1 MFDDAKY
8 MAKDAVDRNNALA
21 ALDQQRAEEK
31 VHGWSKNTATR
42 RGIGALLALAT
53 VIAPVITSLNEPRT
67 FVVYVLAWLVVLALA
82 RTAMRAGR
90 SMPIGRT
97 EFIVLGGIGA
107 LSAGVALAAQTDVN
121 LQAGVTATA
130 GVIVAL
136 LGALPA
142 TPAIVR
148 CWR

>member
-21 ALDQQRAEEK
+21 ALDQQRAEDK
-31 VHGWSKNTATR
+31 VYGWSRNAGTR
-42 RGIGALLALAT
+42 RGVGALLALAT
-53 VIAPVITSLNEPRT
+53 IVIPIITSLNDPRL
-67 FVVYVLAWLVVLALA
+67 FVGYAFAWLAMLALA

-90 SMPIGRT
+90 LVPIGRT
-97 EFIVLGGIGA
+97 EFVVLAGIGA
-107 LSAGVALAAQTDVN
+107 LSAGVALSAQTDVN

-130 GVIVAL
+130 GIIVVIIA
-136 LGALPA
+136 ALPA